1 MSVYCPECGHQ
12 LQRATAREAGAV
24 QCGQCLRPLADPN
37 HEDRPAGVERGFR
50 ALFVDSIP
58 MAIAWVLAGALLVA
72 LSLFLVFPVQV
83 QGWLAGLGIPL
94 GAASVAGGV
103 PLRWVEILM
112 IAVGLCAIVVLFRL
126 PARRRSQGR
135 M

>member
-24 QCGQCLRPLADPN
+24 QCAQCLRPLADPTR
-37 HEDRPAGVERGFR
+37 EDRPAAVERGFR
-50 ALFVDSIP
+50 VLFVDSIP
-58 MAIAWVLAGALLVA
+58 MAIAWVLAGVLLIA

-83 QGWLAGLGIPL
+83 QGWLDRLGISL
-94 GAASVAGGV
+94 GTAAGESGL
-103 PLRWVEILM
+103 PLRWVEFLM
-112 IAVGLCAIVVLFRL
+112 IAVGLCAIFILFRL
-126 PARRRSQGR
+126 PARRSSQGR